1 MATAL
6 PEDFWAEEDASSK
19 AQDAFV
25 LENDLVVDTGA
36 ESDTGEDSEDDTGET
51 PVQTAE
57 TGPSDDESGNPE
69 EMSTEE
75 AGDQPVEIN
84 DIDEAV
90 NKLTKRKPM

>member
-51 PVQTAE
+51 PVQTDE
-57 TGPSDDESGNPE
+57 TAQ
-69 EMSTEE
+69 TEE
-75 AGDQPVEIN
+75 ATAETEETHTKEAEAKTD

>member
-25 LENDLVVDTGA
+25 LENDLVV

-51 PVQTAE
+51 PVQTDE
-57 TGPSDDESGNPE
+57 TAQ
-69 EMSTEE
+69 TEE
-75 AGDQPVEIN
+75 ATAETEETHTKEAEAKTD

>member
-36 ESDTGEDSEDDTGET
+36 ESDTGEDSGET
-51 PVQTAE
+51 PVQTDETAPTEAAAAE
-57 TGPSDDESGNPE
+57 TE
-69 EMSTEE
+69 ETPTKE
-75 AGDQPVEIN
+75 AEAKTD